1 MFSELPDAFSSG
13 DRCFCVHFFAFSYK
27 RKHKEIQGISA
38 TMYLIIALTIGMVL
52 MLPLGAVVNGF
63 SMIDFYMRSYSFV
76 FDIVLCCAVAGGIR
90 ILLARQQA
98 LRDKYGVNQ

>member
-1 MFSELPDAFSSG
+1 
-13 DRCFCVHFFAFSYK
+13 
-27 RKHKEIQGISA
+27 
-38 TMYLIIALTIGMVL
+38 
-52 MLPLGAVVNGF
+52 MLPLGAIVNGF